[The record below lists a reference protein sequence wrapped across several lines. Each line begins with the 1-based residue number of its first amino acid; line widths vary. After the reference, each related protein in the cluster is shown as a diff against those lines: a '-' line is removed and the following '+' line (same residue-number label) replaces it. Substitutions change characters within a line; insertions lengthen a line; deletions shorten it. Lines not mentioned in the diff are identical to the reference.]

1 MVSPSALMTGWPR
14 RTVMAVA
21 ATLLIGSC
29 GGHSTPAP
37 IQPTPVIMTVSA
49 ISPEAGPAIGGTPV
63 ILTGQNFASPATVT
77 IGQAVAQ
84 NVTVVDATTIMAT
97 TSPAA
102 SGPADVVVTSGGQR
116 SLLPQGFT
124 YRQVANSP
132 PVISSLIA
140 QGTRTNAP
148 PGFADLDDTLN
159 VTAQVSDAET
169 PLAQLSYEWSADIG
183 TFSGAGAS
191 VTWTAPHNAAKVP
204 GSYTLT
210 LTVTERYQGSDEA
223 GTVVDREN
231 KVSKST
237 IVEVHRSMQEI
248 RNAAI
253 EFLTDFANS
262 GVSAQA
268 AVRNFSS
275 SLCPEGT
282 ADEFSDITA
291 NRATYSSI
299 TATYG
304 SVNVTINFGGVC
316 APDWRLRPGD
326 ACADLSCAWVST
338 FKTGGTDR
346 ASGRCYISEVY
357 EAASDSW
364 RLCWSDFRPNYQ
376 TTPTRLR
383 F

>member
-1 MVSPSALMTGWPR
+1 MVSPSALTIRLPR
-14 RTVMAVA
+14 RAVMAVT

-37 IQPTPVIMTVSA
+37 IQPTPIIMTVSA

-63 ILTGQNFASPATVT
+63 ILTGQNFAAPATVT

-116 SLLPQGFT
+116 SLLAQGFT

-132 PVISSLIA
+132 PVISSVIA
-140 QGTRTNAP
+140 LGTRANSP

-169 PLAQLSYEWSADIG
+169 PLAELSYEWSADIG
-183 TFSGAGAS
+183 TFSGTGAS

-210 LTVTERYQGSDEA
+210 LTVTERYKASDEA
-223 GTVVDREN
+223 GNVVDREN

-253 EFLTDFANS
+253 EFLNDFANS
-262 GVSAQA
+262 SVSPQA

-275 SLCPEGT
+275 SLCPEGA

-291 NRATYSSI
+291 NRAKFSSI

-304 SVNVTINFGGVC
+304 SPNAAINFGGLC
-316 APDWRLRPGD
+316 TPDWMPSPGD
-326 ACADLSCAWVST
+326 ACVDLSCAWVST
-338 FKTGGTDR
+338 LKTGGTEN

-364 RLCWSDFRPNYQ
+364 RLCWSHFRPSHQ
-376 TTPTRLR
+376 TTPIRLR